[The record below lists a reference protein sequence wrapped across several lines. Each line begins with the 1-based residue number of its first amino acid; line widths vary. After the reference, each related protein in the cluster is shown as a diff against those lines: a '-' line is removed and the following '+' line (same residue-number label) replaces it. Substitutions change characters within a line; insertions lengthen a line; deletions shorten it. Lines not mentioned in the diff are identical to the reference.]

1 MLRSV
6 IFVQSDSAADYFPN
20 PMQAEIT
27 GIRHPA
33 ARVCP
38 HCREGAWLASDGVW
52 GRDMRDAL
60 IALPDSPRVQDHVT
74 FLGVTNE
81 IVEALARAEFF
92 VLSSRYE
99 GFPDALLEAMACG
112 VATLSFDRRSGPAEI
127 VTDGVN
133 GVLVA
138 AGDEM
143 VLADTMLTLIGEP
156 ERRARLGD
164 AAAKSMERYDRN
176 RVMDGWELLLPATA
190 GMCGAEIHCK

>member
-1 MLRSV
+1 MPPRQLGTQQIVAVGRLDRQKGFDILLRAFAR
-6 IFVQSDSAADYFPN
+6 IAAKAPGWHLTVY
-20 PMQAEIT
+20 E
-27 GIRHPA
+27 
-33 ARVCP
+33 
-38 HCREGAWLASDGVW
+38 EG
-52 GRDMRDAL
+52 DMRDAL
-60 IALPDSPRVQDHVT
+60 IALRDSPQVQDRVT

-81 IVEALARAEFF
+81 IDEVLARAEFF

-99 GFPDALLEAMACG
+99 GFPDALLEALACG

-133 GVLVA
+133 GVRVA

-143 VLADTMLTLIGEP
+143 ALADTMLTLIGEP

-164 AAAKSMERYDRN
+164 AAARSMEHCDRN

-190 GMCGAEIHCK
+190 DMCGAEIHRK